1 MIQYQIFAL
10 KPTDFQLFLIHLLNK
25 CFQSATGF
33 QAYLILNIPFMDFL
47 KEYSR
52 GKKQDENSSFLERG
66 FQIRLKCIG
75 GVPCKLD
82 KLPSVIQGFFFF
94 LIWWETKF
102 TFYLAST
109 SVSPDLN
116 LVFLRLCCF
125 LLTVFIILFIK
136 FLSLWD
142 LWGRIKKNQL
152 NYSGIDQKKCPTD
165 TAIYAFIL
173 HL

>member
-52 GKKQDENSSFLERG
+52 GKKQTLETLDENSSFLERG

-94 LIWWETKF
+94 
-102 TFYLAST
+102 
-109 SVSPDLN
+109 N
-116 LVFLRLCCF
+116 LVR
-125 LLTVFIILFIK
+125 
-136 FLSLWD
+136 D
-142 LWGRIKKNQL
+142 
-152 NYSGIDQKKCPTD
+152 
-165 TAIYAFIL
+165 
-173 HL
+173 